1 MAALISRGDYAVHAR
16 THGATQ
22 LIFLNRKQSRMTDA
36 LNLMS
41 PKQKGGKKSE
51 TETSPN
57 RLIAR
62 AYENNFRL
70 ALFFIAEKIFNRLSP
85 IFTLKNSEDVFMSG
99 IAYVCFCLV

>member
-1 MAALISRGDYAVHAR
+1 MAALISRGDYAVRAR
-16 THGATQ
+16 SHGATQ
-22 LIFLNRKQSRMTDA
+22 LIFLNRKQFRMTDA

-57 RLIAR
+57 RLTLR

-70 ALFFIAEKIFNRLSP
+70 ALFLLRRKSLISFLPYSHLRTRRMYLCR
-85 IFTLKNSEDVFMSG
+85 G
-99 IAYVCFCLV
+99 IAFVCFCFG